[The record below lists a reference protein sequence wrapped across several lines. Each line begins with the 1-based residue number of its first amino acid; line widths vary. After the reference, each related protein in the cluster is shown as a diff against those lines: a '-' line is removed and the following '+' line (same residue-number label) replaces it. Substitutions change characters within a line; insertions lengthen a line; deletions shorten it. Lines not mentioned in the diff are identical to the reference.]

1 MIKGLEKI
9 FALTR
14 ISKDKKEKREGNDL
28 EHSKAKDNKKEALL
42 PLSFADELKN
52 EDE

>member
-14 ISKDKKEKREGNDL
+14 ISKDKKDKREGNGLDY
-28 EHSKAKDNKKEALL
+28 SKVKDNKKDAFL